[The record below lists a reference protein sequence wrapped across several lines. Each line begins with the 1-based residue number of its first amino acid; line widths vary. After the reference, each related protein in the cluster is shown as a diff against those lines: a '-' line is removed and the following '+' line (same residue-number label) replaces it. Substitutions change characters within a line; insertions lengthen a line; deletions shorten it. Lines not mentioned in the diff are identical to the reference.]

1 MYRNA
6 KNHVMTFIWIL
17 MVLTVAGSGC
27 ATARQSWDKKIDNAA
42 VRFQVLP
49 QFADEAVLD
58 HETQLVWEQNP
69 DTEPMSWYGAVDRC
83 YNMAV
88 GGRKGWR
95 LPTVEELTTLVDP
108 TVAAPGPTI
117 FSGHPFSNVQ
127 SSGSYWSI
135 TSHYATSDDVAR
147 LVTFHNGDAHA
158 EQKVHNQRV
167 WCVRG
172 GHGHDN
178 PPH

>member
-1 MYRNA
+1 MYQNT
-6 KNHVMTFIWIL
+6 KNRLMAFIGTLSIL
-17 MVLTVAGSGC
+17 TLLGSGC
-27 ATARQSWDKKIDNAA
+27 ATAQQSWDQRIDDVA
-42 VRFQVLP
+42 VRFQVLA
-49 QFADEAVLD
+49 QFGDEAVLD
-58 HETQLVWEQNP
+58 QETQLLWEQAP
-69 DTEPMSWYGAVDRC
+69 GTATWSWYDAVSLC
-83 YNMAV
+83 YNKAV

-127 SSGSYWSI
+127 ASGSYWSI
-135 TSHYATSDDVAR
+135 TSHHATWDSVAR

-158 EQKVHNQRV
+158 EDKVNNQKV

-172 GHGHDN
+172 GHGHDT
-178 PPH
+178 PPR